1 MTGLNL
7 RIENEFGFLEFDQE
21 DAKVNVLNTCVM
33 QELGR
38 ILDDLRDK
46 TRFPLK
52 ALFITSGKDG
62 VFLAGADIKEIES
75 IATSEEAYAKAQQGK
90 AIFDK
95 LEQLDAVT
103 VAVING
109 VCLGGGLELAL
120 ACRYRVAAFSDRVKL
135 GLPEVKLGL
144 IPGFGGTWR
153 LPRLIGL
160 QSGLS
165 MIVSGEAVSSAD
177 ALRRGLVDAL
187 FPGNRLM
194 EEAVSFVQRVLES
207 REARP
212 RRKKK
217 RPFISFLED
226 TALGRS
232 ILFDQAKKSILKKTK
247 GFYPAPLK
255 AVEVLSRTYGRQ
267 GGGDLESRAF
277 GELALTAVSKNLI
290 KVFYLNEEYKK
301 INWAQAGEKPKE
313 ITACGVVGAG
323 IMGGGIAQLVSF
335 YEVPVRLKDVH
346 YGALKI
352 ALKTAQGI
360 FDYALKKKILR
371 IPQADLRLGF
381 ISPTLTYKGFEKA
394 GIVIEAVVEDLKVK
408 QQVFSELSRIVPPSC
423 VLVSNTSSLPIA
435 RIAESAA
442 LPERVA
448 GMHFFNPVHRMP
460 LVEVIRAKAT
470 SEETLATV
478 VAFGRRIGKT
488 VIVVRDVPGFL
499 INRILLSYMNEAA
512 YLFEEGVAPERIDR
526 LARGF
531 GMPMGPLELA
541 DEVGIDVG
549 YKVAKILEESYG
561 ERMRVPSI
569 LEKIKEKKMFGRKT
583 KAGFYLDT
591 HKGKRVNQE
600 VRALLG
606 RGSSRDISDETAL
619 KRMLYVMV
627 NEAARCLEEGV
638 VDRSHV
644 VDLGMIMGTGF
655 PAFRGGLLRYADSV
669 GAGRIVED
677 LMNFEKGVDAARFR
691 PCALLVGMAEKNTR
705 FYPEPEAAAGRAG

>member
-7 RIENEFGFLEFDQE
+7 RIENEFGFLEFDQK
-21 DAKVNVLNTCVM
+21 DSKVNVLNASVM
-33 QELGR
+33 AELSR

-46 TRFPLK
+46 ARFSIK
-52 ALFITSGKDG
+52 ALFITSKKDG

-95 LEQLDAVT
+95 LEQLGAVT

-120 ACRYRVAAFSDRVKL
+120 ACRYRVAAFSDKVRL

-144 IPGFGGTWR
+144 IPGFGGTRR
-153 LPRLIGL
+153 LPRLVGL
-160 QSGLS
+160 QSGLG
-165 MIVSGEAVSSAD
+165 MIVSGEAVSAGD

-187 FPGNRLM
+187 FPENRLTQ
-194 EEAVSFVQRVLES
+194 EAVSFIRDVLED
-207 REARP
+207 RRGRP
-212 RRKKK
+212 RRRKK
-217 RPFISFLED
+217 RLFISFLED

-255 AVEVLSRTYGRQ
+255 AVRVLSRTYGCAPKEA
-267 GGGDLESRAF
+267 GHFESRIF

-301 INWAQAGEKPKE
+301 FSWTDAGVKPK
-313 ITACGVVGAG
+313 AVSSCGVVGAG
-323 IMGGGIAQLVSF
+323 VMGGGIAQLVSF
-335 YEVPVRLKDVH
+335 YEVPVRLKDIH
-346 YGALKI
+346 YDALKT

-371 IPQADLRLGF
+371 KPQADLRLGL
-381 ISPTLTYKGFEKA
+381 ISPTLTYRGFEKA
-394 GIVIEAVVEDLKVK
+394 GLVIEAVVEDLKVK
-408 QQVFSELSRIVPPSC
+408 QKVFGELSRIAPASC

-435 RIAESAA
+435 RIAEAA
-442 LPERVA
+442 VAPERVA
-448 GMHFFNPVHRMP
+448 GLHFFNPVHRMP
-460 LVEVIRAKAT
+460 LVEVIRSRAT
-470 SEETLATV
+470 SEEALATV
-478 VAFGRRIGKT
+478 IAFARRIGKA

-512 YLFEEGVAPERIDR
+512 CLFEEGMDIERIDR

-549 YKVAKILEESYG
+549 WKVAKILEEAYG
-561 ERMRVPSI
+561 ERMRVPSV
-569 LEKIKEKKMFGRKT
+569 LEKTKEKKMFGKKT
-583 KAGFYLDT
+583 GAGFYLYT
-591 HKGKRVNQE
+591 PKGKRVNQA
-600 VRALLG
+600 VRALSG
-606 RGSSRDISDETAL
+606 KGGSRDITDETAL
-619 KRMLYVMV
+619 KRMLYIMV
-627 NEAARCLEEGV
+627 NEAGRCLEEGV
-638 VDRSHV
+638 VDRPHA

-669 GAGRIVED
+669 GAAGIVED
-677 LMNFEKGVDAARFR
+677 LGNFERGVNAARFKPVR
-691 PCALLVGMAEKNTR
+691 LLVEMAESNKG
-705 FYPEPEAAAGRAG
+705 FYAEQKSG